1 VNRAAALQKSTSHNV
16 NLFVNPPY
24 LTLLFAGLCALIQVA
39 LTAMV
44 IVRRAKTGVDLLDG
58 GDVTLL
64 RRIRA
69 HGNFSE
75 TAPMALL
82 LLALLEMRGLSMT
95 WLWFLS
101 IGLLLGRLLHAW
113 SLLTTN
119 AAWNRR
125 GGMVLTLAV
134 LSVQGLLCVWMF
146 LR

>member
-1 VNRAAALQKSTSHNV
+1 M
-16 NLFVNPPY
+16 NPPY

-44 IVRRAKTGVDLLDG
+44 IIRRAKTGVDLLDG

-82 LLALLEMRGLSMT
+82 LLALLEMRGLSPT
-95 WLWFLS
+95 WLWVLGV
-101 IGLLLGRLLHAW
+101 GLLLGRLLHAW

-134 LSVQGLLCVWMF
+134 LSVQGVLCIRMF